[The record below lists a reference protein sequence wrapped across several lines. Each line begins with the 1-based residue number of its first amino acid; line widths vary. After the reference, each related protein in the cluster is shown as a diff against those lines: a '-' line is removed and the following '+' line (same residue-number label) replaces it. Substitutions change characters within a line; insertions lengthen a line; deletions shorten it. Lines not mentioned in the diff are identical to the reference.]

1 MIEQVKG
8 TRNIHSEDA
17 QVYLFILNTFLNT
30 FNSSGYEYTEL
41 PIIEHKELF
50 TKSIGESSEI
60 VTKQMYEFI
69 DKGNRELVLRPE
81 GTASVVRFH
90 NEFYKNDS
98 KKYSYF
104 GKMYR
109 YENPQKNRYR
119 EFHQAGAEIIG
130 TIDIF
135 SDIQIVHSSI
145 LFLHRLGIKADLH
158 INSIGTIDYRAKY
171 VSELLDYLIT
181 NKENLSED
189 SRDKLEN
196 NTLRVLDSN
205 NPEDREVINKAPSI
219 LGYLNDDSTNN
230 YLQIKKE
237 LDSLSIKYV
246 EDSNLVRGLDY
257 YNDLTFEFKV
267 NGLAVGGGGRY
278 DKLSQILKLGNSEGV
293 GVAFGVDRLM
303 SLIATDDS
311 KATIIS
317 LIGSTI
323 ETINKVSVELF
334 NNNINHSLPV
344 RISKENTQYKNAV
357 NNKSDIVI
365 NCNERTIKLINS
377 KETFPYNI
385 DPLRDLIWK

>member
-135 SDIQIVHSSI
+135 SDIQIVQSSI
-145 LFLHRLGIKADLH
+145 RFLNRLGINADLH
-158 INSIGTIDYRAKY
+158 INSIGTIDDRAKY
-171 VSELLDYLIT
+171 VTELLDYLKT

-219 LGYLNDDSTNN
+219 LGFLNDDSTNN
-230 YLQIKKE
+230 YLQLKKQ
-237 LDSLSIKYV
+237 LDSLGIQYV

-303 SLIATDDS
+303 SLIDTNDS
-311 KATIIS
+311 KATKIS

-323 ETINKVSVELF
+323 ETINEVSAELI
-334 NNNINHSLPV
+334 NNNINHCLPV

-357 NNKSDIVI
+357 NIKSDIVI

-385 DPLRDLIWK
+385 DTLRDLI

>member
-17 QVYLFILNTFLNT
+17 QVYLFIFNTFLNT

-41 PIIEHKELF
+41 PIIEHKELY

-69 DKGNRELVLRPE
+69 DKGDRELVLRPE

-90 NEFYKNDS
+90 NEFYKNES

-135 SDIQIVHSSI
+135 SDLQIIHTSI
-145 LFLHRLGIKADLH
+145 RFLNNLGIKADLH
-158 INSIGTIDYRAKY
+158 INSIGTIDDRTKY
-171 VSELLDYLIT
+171 VSELLDYLT
-181 NKENLSED
+181 ANKENLSKD
-189 SRDKLEN
+189 SQDKLTN

-205 NPEDREVINKAPSI
+205 NPEDKAVINKAPSI
-219 LGYLNDDSTNN
+219 LGYLNDDSRNN

-237 LDSLSIKYV
+237 LDLLGVQYK

-267 NGLAVGGGGRY
+267 NDLAIGGGGRY

-303 SLIATDDS
+303 SLIGNNAG
-311 KATIIS
+311 KEIKIS
-317 LIGSTI
+317 LIGSSVG
-323 ETINKVSVELF
+323 TINEISSELI
-334 NNNINHSLPV
+334 NNDINHILPV
-344 RISKENTQYKNAV
+344 RLSKENTQYKNAV
-357 NNKSDIVI
+357 NNNSDIVI
-365 NCNERTIKLINS
+365 NCNERTIKLVNS

-385 DPLRDLIWK
+385 DTLRDLI

>member
-8 TRNIHSEDA
+8 TRNIHSEEA
-17 QVYLFILNTFLNT
+17 QVYLFIFNTFLNT

-60 VTKQMYEFI
+60 VTKQMYEFK
-69 DKGNRELVLRPE
+69 DKGDRELVLRPE

-135 SDIQIVHSSI
+135 SDLQIIQSSI
-145 LFLHRLGIKADLH
+145 RFLNALGIKADLH
-158 INSIGTIDYRAKY
+158 INSIGTIDDRSKY
-171 VSELLDYLIT
+171 VSELLDYLIE
-181 NKENLSED
+181 NKENLSKD
-189 SRDKLEN
+189 SQDKLEN

-205 NPEDREVINKAPSI
+205 NSEDKDVINKAPSI
-219 LGYLNDDSTNN
+219 LGYLNDDSLNN

-237 LDSLSIKYV
+237 LDSLGIEYI

-278 DKLSQILKLGNSEGV
+278 DKLSKILKLGNSEGI

-303 SLIATDDS
+303 SLINNDAGKKT
-311 KATIIS
+311 KIF
-317 LIGSTI
+317 LIGSTV
-323 ETINKVSVELF
+323 ETINEISSELTK
-334 NNNINHSLPV
+334 NNINHILPV

-385 DPLRDLIWK
+385 DTLRDLI

>member
-8 TRNIHSEDA
+8 TRNIHSEVA

-60 VTKQMYEFI
+60 VTKQMYEFT

-135 SDIQIVHSSI
+135 SDIQIVQSSI
-145 LFLHRLGIKADLH
+145 RFLNRLGIKADLH
-158 INSIGTIDYRAKY
+158 INSIGTIDDRAKY
-171 VSELLDYLIT
+171 VSELLDYLKT

-219 LGYLNDDSTNN
+219 LGFLNDDSTNN
-230 YLQIKKE
+230 YLQLKKE
-237 LDSLSIKYV
+237 LDSLGIQYV

-303 SLIATDDS
+303 SLIDTNDS
-311 KATIIS
+311 KATKIS

-323 ETINKVSVELF
+323 ETINEVSAELIS
-334 NNNINHSLPV
+334 NNINHCLPV

-357 NNKSDIVI
+357 NIKSDIVI

-385 DPLRDLIWK
+385 DTLRDLI

>member
-135 SDIQIVHSSI
+135 SDIQIVQSSI
-145 LFLHRLGIKADLH
+145 RFLNRLGIKADLH
-158 INSIGTIDYRAKY
+158 INSIGTIDDRAKY
-171 VSELLDYLIT
+171 VTELLDYLKT

-205 NPEDREVINKAPSI
+205 NPEDREVINNAPSI
-219 LGYLNDDSTNN
+219 LGYLNEDSTNN

-237 LDSLSIKYV
+237 LDSLGIQYV

-303 SLIATDDS
+303 SLIDTDDS
-311 KATIIS
+311 KATKIS

-323 ETINKVSVELF
+323 ETINEVSAELI
-334 NNNINHSLPV
+334 NNNINHCLPV

-357 NNKSDIVI
+357 NSKSDIVI

-385 DPLRDLIWK
+385 DTLRDLI

>member
-135 SDIQIVHSSI
+135 SDIQIVQSSI
-145 LFLHRLGIKADLH
+145 RFLNRLGINADLH
-158 INSIGTIDYRAKY
+158 INSIGTIDDRAKY
-171 VSELLDYLIT
+171 VTELLDYLKT

-189 SRDKLEN
+189 SRGKLEN

-219 LGYLNDDSTNN
+219 LGFLNDDSTNN

-237 LDSLSIKYV
+237 LDSLGIQYV

-278 DKLSQILKLGNSEGV
+278 DNLSQILKLGNSEGV

-303 SLIATDDS
+303 SLIDTDDS
-311 KATIIS
+311 KATKIS

-323 ETINKVSVELF
+323 ETINEVSAELI
-334 NNNINHSLPV
+334 NNNINHCLPV

-357 NNKSDIVI
+357 NIKSDIVI

-385 DPLRDLIWK
+385 DTLRDLI

>member
-17 QVYLFILNTFLNT
+17 QVYLFIFNTFLNT

-69 DKGNRELVLRPE
+69 DKGDRELVLRPE

-135 SDIQIVHSSI
+135 SDLQIIQSSI
-145 LFLHRLGIKADLH
+145 RFLNCLGIKADLH
-158 INSIGTIDYRAKY
+158 INSIGTIDDRSKY
-171 VSELLDYLIT
+171 VSELLEYLIA
-181 NKENLSED
+181 NKENLSKD
-189 SRDKLEN
+189 SQDKLEN

-205 NPEDREVINKAPSI
+205 NPEDKDVINKAPSI
-219 LGYLNDDSTNN
+219 LGYLSDDSANN

-237 LDSLSIKYV
+237 LDSLGVQYK

-303 SLIATDDS
+303 SLVGNNYGKEI
-311 KATIIS
+311 KIS
-317 LIGSTI
+317 LIGSTVG
-323 ETINKVSVELF
+323 TIDEISSELIS
-334 NNNINHSLPV
+334 NNINHILPV

-365 NCNERTIKLINS
+365 NCNERSIKLINS

-385 DPLRDLIWK
+385 DTLRDLI

>member
-135 SDIQIVHSSI
+135 SDIQIVQSSI
-145 LFLHRLGIKADLH
+145 RFLNRLGINADLH
-158 INSIGTIDYRAKY
+158 INSIGTIDDRAKY
-171 VSELLDYLIT
+171 VTELLDYLKT

-219 LGYLNDDSTNN
+219 LGFLNDDSTNN
-230 YLQIKKE
+230 YLQLKKE
-237 LDSLSIKYV
+237 LDSLGIQYV

-303 SLIATDDS
+303 SLIDTDDS
-311 KATIIS
+311 KATKIS

-323 ETINKVSVELF
+323 ETINEVSAELI
-334 NNNINHSLPV
+334 NNNINHCLPV

-357 NNKSDIVI
+357 NNNSDIVI

-385 DPLRDLIWK
+385 DTLRDLI

>member
-17 QVYLFILNTFLNT
+17 QVYLFIFNTFLNT
-30 FNSSGYEYTEL
+30 FNSSGYEYIEL

-60 VTKQMYEFI
+60 VTKQMYEFL
-69 DKGNRELVLRPE
+69 DKGDRELVLRPE
-81 GTASVVRFH
+81 GTSSVVRFH

-119 EFHQAGAEIIG
+119 EFHQAGAEIVG

-135 SDIQIVHSSI
+135 SDLQIIQSSI
-145 LFLHRLGIKADLH
+145 RFLKRLGIKADLH
-158 INSIGTIDYRAKY
+158 INSIGTIDDRSKY
-171 VSELLDYLIT
+171 VSELLDYLTT
-181 NKENLSED
+181 NKENLSKD
-189 SRDKLEN
+189 SQDKLEK

-205 NPEDREVINKAPSI
+205 NSEDKDVINKAPSI

-230 YLQIKKE
+230 YLHIKKE
-237 LDSLSIKYV
+237 LDLLGIKYI

-278 DKLSQILKLGNSEGV
+278 DKLSQILKLGNSEGI

-303 SLIATDDS
+303 SLIDDNAGKES
-311 KATIIS
+311 KIS
-317 LIGSTI
+317 LIGSTV
-323 ETINKVSVELF
+323 ETINEISSELN
-334 NNNINHSLPV
+334 NNNINHTLPV

-385 DPLRDLIWK
+385 DTLRELI

>member
-60 VTKQMYEFI
+60 VTKQMYEFT

-135 SDIQIVHSSI
+135 SDIQIVQSSI
-145 LFLHRLGIKADLH
+145 RFLNRLGIKADLH
-158 INSIGTIDYRAKY
+158 INSIGTIDDRAKY
-171 VSELLDYLIT
+171 VSDLLDYLKT

-237 LDSLSIKYV
+237 LDSLGIQYV

-303 SLIATDDS
+303 SLIDTDDS
-311 KATIIS
+311 KATKIS
-317 LIGSTI
+317 LIGATI
-323 ETINKVSVELF
+323 ETINKVSAELI
-334 NNNINHSLPV
+334 NNNINHCLPV

-377 KETFPYNI
+377 KETFPYSI
-385 DPLRDLIWK
+385 DTLRDLI

>member
-135 SDIQIVHSSI
+135 SDIQIVQSSI
-145 LFLHRLGIKADLH
+145 RFLNRLGINADLH
-158 INSIGTIDYRAKY
+158 INSIGTIDDRAKY
-171 VSELLDYLIT
+171 VTELLDYLKT

-219 LGYLNDDSTNN
+219 LGFLNDDSTNN
-230 YLQIKKE
+230 YLQLKKE
-237 LDSLSIKYV
+237 LDSLGIQYV

-303 SLIATDDS
+303 SLIDTNDS
-311 KATIIS
+311 KATKIS

-323 ETINKVSVELF
+323 ETIYEVSAELI
-334 NNNINHSLPV
+334 NNNINHCLPV

-357 NNKSDIVI
+357 NIKSDIVI

-385 DPLRDLIWK
+385 DTLRDLI

>member
-60 VTKQMYEFI
+60 VTKQMYEFT

-135 SDIQIVHSSI
+135 SDIQIVQSSI
-145 LFLHRLGIKADLH
+145 RFLNRLGIKADLH
-158 INSIGTIDYRAKY
+158 INSIGTIDDRAKY
-171 VSELLDYLIT
+171 VTELLDYLKT

-219 LGYLNDDSTNN
+219 LGYLNEDSTNN

-237 LDSLSIKYV
+237 LDSLGIQYV

-303 SLIATDDS
+303 SLIDTDDS
-311 KATIIS
+311 KATKIS

-323 ETINKVSVELF
+323 ETINEVSAELI
-334 NNNINHSLPV
+334 NNNINHCLPV

-385 DPLRDLIWK
+385 DTLRDLI

>member
-60 VTKQMYEFI
+60 VTKQMYEFT
-69 DKGNRELVLRPE
+69 DKGSRELVLRPE

-135 SDIQIVHSSI
+135 SDIQIVQSSI
-145 LFLHRLGIKADLH
+145 RFLNRLGIKADLH
-158 INSIGTIDYRAKY
+158 INSIGTIDDRAKY
-171 VSELLDYLIT
+171 VSELLDYLKT

-219 LGYLNDDSTNN
+219 LGYLNDNSTNN

-237 LDSLSIKYV
+237 LDLLGIQYV

-303 SLIATDDS
+303 SLIDTDDS
-311 KATIIS
+311 KATKIS
-317 LIGSTI
+317 LIGATI
-323 ETINKVSVELF
+323 ETINKVSAELI
-334 NNNINHSLPV
+334 NNNINHCLPV

-377 KETFPYNI
+377 KETFPYSI
-385 DPLRDLIWK
+385 DTLRDLI

>member
-8 TRNIHSEDA
+8 TRNIHNEDA

-135 SDIQIVHSSI
+135 SDIQIVQSSI
-145 LFLHRLGIKADLH
+145 RFLNCLGIKADLH
-158 INSIGTIDYRAKY
+158 INSIGTIDDRAKY
-171 VSELLDYLIT
+171 VSELLDYLKT
-181 NKENLSED
+181 NKDNLSED

-219 LGYLNDDSTNN
+219 LGYLNEDSTNN

-237 LDSLSIKYV
+237 LDSLGIQYV

-303 SLIATDDS
+303 SLIDTDDS
-311 KATIIS
+311 KATKIS

-323 ETINKVSVELF
+323 ETINEVSAELI
-334 NNNINHSLPV
+334 NNNINHCLPV

-385 DPLRDLIWK
+385 DTLRDLI

>member
-8 TRNIHSEDA
+8 TRNIHSEEA
-17 QVYLFILNTFLNT
+17 QVYLFIFNTFLNT

-60 VTKQMYEFI
+60 VTKQMYEFK
-69 DKGNRELVLRPE
+69 DKGDRELVLRPE

-135 SDIQIVHSSI
+135 SDLQIIQSSI
-145 LFLHRLGIKADLH
+145 RFLNALGIKADLH
-158 INSIGTIDYRAKY
+158 INSIGTIDDRSKY
-171 VSELLDYLIT
+171 VSELLEYLIE
-181 NKENLSED
+181 NKENLSKD
-189 SRDKLEN
+189 SQDKLEN

-205 NPEDREVINKAPSI
+205 NSEDKDVINKAPSI
-219 LGYLNDDSTNN
+219 LGYLNDDSLNN

-237 LDSLSIKYV
+237 LDSLGIEYI

-278 DKLSQILKLGNSEGV
+278 DKLSQILKLGNSEGI

-303 SLIATDDS
+303 SLINNDAGKKT
-311 KATIIS
+311 KIF
-317 LIGSTI
+317 LIGSTV
-323 ETINKVSVELF
+323 ETINEISSELTK
-334 NNNINHSLPV
+334 NNINHILPV

-385 DPLRDLIWK
+385 DTLRDLI

>member
-135 SDIQIVHSSI
+135 SDIQIVQSSI
-145 LFLHRLGIKADLH
+145 RFLNRLGIKADLH
-158 INSIGTIDYRAKY
+158 INSIGTIDDRAKY
-171 VSELLDYLIT
+171 VTELLDYLKT

-219 LGYLNDDSTNN
+219 LGFLNDDSTNN
-230 YLQIKKE
+230 YLQLKKE
-237 LDSLSIKYV
+237 LDSLGIQYV

-303 SLIATDDS
+303 SLIDTDDS
-311 KATIIS
+311 KATKIS

-323 ETINKVSVELF
+323 ETINEVSAELI
-334 NNNINHSLPV
+334 NNNINHCLPV

-385 DPLRDLIWK
+385 DTLRDLI

>member
-60 VTKQMYEFI
+60 VTKQMYEFT

-135 SDIQIVHSSI
+135 SDIQIVQSSI
-145 LFLHRLGIKADLH
+145 RFLNRLGIKADLH
-158 INSIGTIDYRAKY
+158 INSIGTIDDRAKY
-171 VSELLDYLIT
+171 VSELLDYLKT

-237 LDSLSIKYV
+237 LDSLGIQYV

-303 SLIATDDS
+303 SLISNDVGKET
-311 KATIIS
+311 KIS
-317 LIGSTI
+317 LIGSTVG
-323 ETINKVSVELF
+323 TIDEISSELI
-334 NNNINHSLPV
+334 NNNINHIVPIRL
-344 RISKENTQYKNAV
+344 SKENTQYKNAV

-365 NCNERTIKLINS
+365 NCNERTIKLVNS
-377 KETFPYNI
+377 KETFPYSI
-385 DPLRDLIWK
+385 DTLRDLI

>member
-8 TRNIHSEDA
+8 TRNIHSEEA

-135 SDIQIVHSSI
+135 SDIQIVQSSI
-145 LFLHRLGIKADLH
+145 RFLNRLGINADLH
-158 INSIGTIDYRAKY
+158 INSIGTIDDRAKY
-171 VSELLDYLIT
+171 VTELLDYLKT

-219 LGYLNDDSTNN
+219 LGFLNDDSTNN
-230 YLQIKKE
+230 YLQLKKE
-237 LDSLSIKYV
+237 FDSLGIQYV

-303 SLIATDDS
+303 SLIDTNDS
-311 KATIIS
+311 KATKIS

-323 ETINKVSVELF
+323 ETINEVSAELI
-334 NNNINHSLPV
+334 NNNINHCLPV

-357 NNKSDIVI
+357 NIKSDIVI

-385 DPLRDLIWK
+385 DTLRDLI

>member
-135 SDIQIVHSSI
+135 SDIQIVQSSI
-145 LFLHRLGIKADLH
+145 RFLNRLGIKADLH
-158 INSIGTIDYRAKY
+158 INSIGTIDDRAKY
-171 VSELLDYLIT
+171 VTELLDYLKT

-237 LDSLSIKYV
+237 LDSLGIQYV

-303 SLIATDDS
+303 SLIDTDDS
-311 KATIIS
+311 KATKIS

-323 ETINKVSVELF
+323 ETINEVSAELI
-334 NNNINHSLPV
+334 NNNINHCLPV

-385 DPLRDLIWK
+385 DTLRDLI

>member
-1 MIEQVKG
+1 
-8 TRNIHSEDA
+8 
-17 QVYLFILNTFLNT
+17 
-30 FNSSGYEYTEL
+30 
-41 PIIEHKELF
+41 
-50 TKSIGESSEI
+50 
-60 VTKQMYEFI
+60 
-69 DKGNRELVLRPE
+69 
-81 GTASVVRFH
+81 
-90 NEFYKNDS
+90 
-98 KKYSYF
+98 
-104 GKMYR
+104 MYR

-135 SDIQIVHSSI
+135 SDLQIIQSSI
-145 LFLHRLGIKADLH
+145 RFLNALGIKADLH
-158 INSIGTIDYRAKY
+158 INSIGTIDDRSKY
-171 VSELLDYLIT
+171 VSELLEYLIE
-181 NKENLSED
+181 NKENLSKD
-189 SRDKLEN
+189 SQDKLEN

-205 NPEDREVINKAPSI
+205 NSEDKDVINKAPSI
-219 LGYLNDDSTNN
+219 LGYLNDDSLNN

-237 LDSLSIKYV
+237 LDSLGIEYI

-278 DKLSQILKLGNSEGV
+278 DKLSQILKLGNSEGI

-303 SLIATDDS
+303 SLINNDAGKKT
-311 KATIIS
+311 KIF
-317 LIGSTI
+317 LIGSTV
-323 ETINKVSVELF
+323 ETINEISSELTK
-334 NNNINHSLPV
+334 NNINHILPV

-385 DPLRDLIWK
+385 DTLRELI

>member
-1 MIEQVKG
+1 MIEQVKV

-135 SDIQIVHSSI
+135 SDIQIVQSSI
-145 LFLHRLGIKADLH
+145 RFLNRLGINADLH
-158 INSIGTIDYRAKY
+158 INSIGTIDDRAKY
-171 VSELLDYLIT
+171 VTELLDYLKT

-219 LGYLNDDSTNN
+219 LGFLNDDSTNN
-230 YLQIKKE
+230 YLQLKKE
-237 LDSLSIKYV
+237 LDFLGIQYV

-303 SLIATDDS
+303 SLIDTNDS
-311 KATIIS
+311 KATKIS

-323 ETINKVSVELF
+323 ETINEVSAELI
-334 NNNINHSLPV
+334 NNNINHCLPV

-385 DPLRDLIWK
+385 DTLRDLI

>member
-8 TRNIHSEDA
+8 TRNIHSDEA
-17 QVYLFILNTFLNT
+17 QVYLFIFNTFLNT

-60 VTKQMYEFI
+60 VTKQMYEFK

-135 SDIQIVHSSI
+135 SDLQIIQSSI
-145 LFLHRLGIKADLH
+145 RFLNTLGIKADLH
-158 INSIGTIDYRAKY
+158 INSIGTIDDRTKY
-171 VSELLDYLIT
+171 VSELFDYLIA
-181 NKENLSED
+181 NKENLSKD
-189 SRDKLEN
+189 SQDKLEN

-205 NPEDREVINKAPSI
+205 NSEDKDVISKAPSI
-219 LGYLNDDSTNN
+219 LGYLNDDSLNN

-237 LDSLSIKYV
+237 LDSLGIEYI

-278 DKLSQILKLGNSEGV
+278 DKLSQILKLGNSEGI

-303 SLIATDDS
+303 SLINKDAGKKT
-311 KATIIS
+311 KIS
-317 LIGSTI
+317 LIGSTVEI
-323 ETINKVSVELF
+323 INEISSELTK
-334 NNNINHSLPV
+334 NKINHILPV
-344 RISKENTQYKNAV
+344 RISKENTQYKYAV

-385 DPLRDLIWK
+385 DTLRDLI

>member
-60 VTKQMYEFI
+60 VTKQMYEFT

-135 SDIQIVHSSI
+135 SDIQIVQSSI
-145 LFLHRLGIKADLH
+145 RFLNRLGINADLH
-158 INSIGTIDYRAKY
+158 INSIGTIDDRAKY
-171 VSELLDYLIT
+171 VSELLDYLKT

-237 LDSLSIKYV
+237 LDSLGIQYV

-303 SLIATDDS
+303 SLIDTDDS
-311 KATIIS
+311 KATKIS

-323 ETINKVSVELF
+323 ETINKVSAELI
-334 NNNINHSLPV
+334 NNNINHCLPV

-385 DPLRDLIWK
+385 DTLRDLI

>member
-135 SDIQIVHSSI
+135 SDIQIVQSSI
-145 LFLHRLGIKADLH
+145 RFLNRLGIKADLH
-158 INSIGTIDYRAKY
+158 INSIGTIDDRAKY
-171 VSELLDYLIT
+171 VTELLDYLKT

-219 LGYLNDDSTNN
+219 LGFLNDDSTNN
-230 YLQIKKE
+230 YLQLKKE
-237 LDSLSIKYV
+237 LDSLGIQYV

-303 SLIATDDS
+303 SLIDTNDS
-311 KATIIS
+311 KATKIS

-323 ETINKVSVELF
+323 ETINEVSAELI
-334 NNNINHSLPV
+334 NNNINHCLPV

-385 DPLRDLIWK
+385 DTLRDLI

>member
-8 TRNIHSEDA
+8 TRNIQSEDA

-135 SDIQIVHSSI
+135 SDIQIVQSSI
-145 LFLHRLGIKADLH
+145 RFLNRLGIKADLH
-158 INSIGTIDYRAKY
+158 INSIGTIDDRARY
-171 VSELLDYLIT
+171 VTELLDYLKT

-219 LGYLNDDSTNN
+219 LGFLNDDSTNN
-230 YLQIKKE
+230 YLQLKKE
-237 LDSLSIKYV
+237 LDSLGIQYV

-303 SLIATDDS
+303 SLIDTNDS
-311 KATIIS
+311 KATKIS

-323 ETINKVSVELF
+323 ETINEVSAELI
-334 NNNINHSLPV
+334 NNNINHCLPV

-357 NNKSDIVI
+357 NIKSDIVI

-385 DPLRDLIWK
+385 DTLRDLI

>member
-17 QVYLFILNTFLNT
+17 QVYLFILNSFLNT
-30 FNSSGYEYTEL
+30 FNSFGYEYTEL

-69 DKGNRELVLRPE
+69 DKGDRELVLRPE

-135 SDIQIVHSSI
+135 SDLQIIQSSI
-145 LFLHRLGIKADLH
+145 RFLNCLGIKADLH
-158 INSIGTIDYRAKY
+158 INSIGTIDDRSKY
-171 VSELLDYLIT
+171 VSELLEYLIA
-181 NKENLSED
+181 NKENLSKD
-189 SRDKLEN
+189 SQDKLEN

-205 NPEDREVINKAPSI
+205 NPEDKDVINKAPSI
-219 LGYLNDDSTNN
+219 LGYLNDDSAKN

-237 LDSLSIKYV
+237 LDSLGVQYK

-303 SLIATDDS
+303 SLVVNNYGKEI
-311 KATIIS
+311 KIS
-317 LIGSTI
+317 LIGSTVG
-323 ETINKVSVELF
+323 TINEISSELI
-334 NNNINHSLPV
+334 NNNINHILPV

-365 NCNERTIKLINS
+365 NCNERSIKLINS

-385 DPLRDLIWK
+385 DTLRDLI

>member
-8 TRNIHSEDA
+8 TRNIHSDEA
-17 QVYLFILNTFLNT
+17 QVYLFIFNTFLNT

-60 VTKQMYEFI
+60 VTKQMYEFK

-135 SDIQIVHSSI
+135 SDLQIIQSSI
-145 LFLHRLGIKADLH
+145 RFLNTLGIKADLH
-158 INSIGTIDYRAKY
+158 INSIGTIDDRTKY
-171 VSELLDYLIT
+171 VSELFDYLIA
-181 NKENLSED
+181 NKENLSKD
-189 SRDKLEN
+189 SQDKLEN

-205 NPEDREVINKAPSI
+205 NSEDKDVISKAPSI
-219 LGYLNDDSTNN
+219 LGYLNDDSLNN

-237 LDSLSIKYV
+237 LDSLGIEYI

-278 DKLSQILKLGNSEGV
+278 DKLSQILKLGNSEGI

-303 SLIATDDS
+303 SLINKDAGKKT
-311 KATIIS
+311 KIS
-317 LIGSTI
+317 LIGSTVEI
-323 ETINKVSVELF
+323 INEISSELTK
-334 NNNINHSLPV
+334 NKINHILPV
-344 RISKENTQYKNAV
+344 RISKENTQYKYAV
-357 NNKSDIVI
+357 NNKSNIVI

-385 DPLRDLIWK
+385 DTLRDLI

>member
-1 MIEQVKG
+1 M
-8 TRNIHSEDA
+8 
-17 QVYLFILNTFLNT
+17 YLFILNTFLNT

-135 SDIQIVHSSI
+135 SDIQIVQSSI
-145 LFLHRLGIKADLH
+145 RFLNRLGINADLH
-158 INSIGTIDYRAKY
+158 INSIGTIDDRAKY
-171 VSELLDYLIT
+171 VTELLDYLKT

-237 LDSLSIKYV
+237 LDSLGIQYV

-303 SLIATDDS
+303 SLIDTNDS
-311 KATIIS
+311 KATKIS

-323 ETINKVSVELF
+323 ETINEVSAELIS
-334 NNNINHSLPV
+334 NNINHCLPV

-357 NNKSDIVI
+357 NIKSDIVI

-385 DPLRDLIWK
+385 DTLRDLI

>member
-8 TRNIHSEDA
+8 TRNIHSEEA
-17 QVYLFILNTFLNT
+17 QVYLFIFNTFLNT

-69 DKGNRELVLRPE
+69 DKGDRELVLRPE

-135 SDIQIVHSSI
+135 SDLQIIQSSI
-145 LFLHRLGIKADLH
+145 RFLNTLGIKADLH
-158 INSIGTIDYRAKY
+158 INSIGTIDDRSKY
-171 VSELLDYLIT
+171 VSELLDYLIA
-181 NKENLSED
+181 NKENLSKD
-189 SRDKLEN
+189 SQDKLEN

-205 NPEDREVINKAPSI
+205 NSEDKDVISKAPSI
-219 LGYLNDDSTNN
+219 LGYLNDDSLNN

-237 LDSLSIKYV
+237 LDSLGIEYI

-278 DKLSQILKLGNSEGV
+278 DKLSQILKLGNSEGI

-303 SLIATDDS
+303 SLINNDAGKKT
-311 KATIIS
+311 KIS
-317 LIGSTI
+317 LIGSTVEI
-323 ETINKVSVELF
+323 INEISSELTK
-334 NNNINHSLPV
+334 NKINHILPV
-344 RISKENTQYKNAV
+344 RISKENTQYKYAV

-385 DPLRDLIWK
+385 DTLRDLI

>member
-135 SDIQIVHSSI
+135 SDIQIVQSSI
-145 LFLHRLGIKADLH
+145 RFLNRLGINADLH
-158 INSIGTIDYRAKY
+158 INSIGTIDDRAKY
-171 VSELLDYLIT
+171 VTELLDYLKT

-230 YLQIKKE
+230 YLQLKKE
-237 LDSLSIKYV
+237 LDSLGIQYV

-303 SLIATDDS
+303 SLIDTNDS
-311 KATIIS
+311 KATKIS

-323 ETINKVSVELF
+323 ETINEVSAELI
-334 NNNINHSLPV
+334 NNNINHCLPV

-357 NNKSDIVI
+357 NIKSDIVI

-385 DPLRDLIWK
+385 DTLRDLIWK

>member
-60 VTKQMYEFI
+60 VTKQMYEFT

-135 SDIQIVHSSI
+135 SDIQIVQSSI
-145 LFLHRLGIKADLH
+145 RFLNRLGIKADLH
-158 INSIGTIDYRAKY
+158 INSIGTIDDRAKY
-171 VSELLDYLIT
+171 VSELLDYLKT

-237 LDSLSIKYV
+237 LDSIGIQYV

-303 SLIATDDS
+303 SLISNDVGKET
-311 KATIIS
+311 KIS
-317 LIGSTI
+317 LIGSTVG
-323 ETINKVSVELF
+323 TIDEISSELI
-334 NNNINHSLPV
+334 NNNINHIVPIRL
-344 RISKENTQYKNAV
+344 SKENTQYKNAV

-365 NCNERTIKLINS
+365 NCNERTIKLVNS
-377 KETFPYNI
+377 KETFPYSI
-385 DPLRDLIWK
+385 DTLRDLIWK

>member
-135 SDIQIVHSSI
+135 SDIQIVQSSI
-145 LFLHRLGIKADLH
+145 RFLNRLGINADLH
-158 INSIGTIDYRAKY
+158 INSIGTIDDRAKY
-171 VSELLDYLIT
+171 VTELLDYLKT

-237 LDSLSIKYV
+237 LDSLGIQYV

-303 SLIATDDS
+303 SLIDTNDS
-311 KATIIS
+311 KATKIS

-323 ETINKVSVELF
+323 ETINEVSAELI
-334 NNNINHSLPV
+334 NNNINHCLPV

-357 NNKSDIVI
+357 NIKSDIVI

-385 DPLRDLIWK
+385 DTLRDLI

>member
-135 SDIQIVHSSI
+135 SDIQIVQSSI
-145 LFLHRLGIKADLH
+145 RFLNRLGINADLH
-158 INSIGTIDYRAKY
+158 INSIGTIDDRAKY
-171 VSELLDYLIT
+171 VTELLDYLKT

-219 LGYLNDDSTNN
+219 LGFLNDDSTNN
-230 YLQIKKE
+230 YLQLKKE
-237 LDSLSIKYV
+237 LDSLGIQYV

-303 SLIATDDS
+303 SLIDTDDS
-311 KATIIS
+311 KATKIS

-323 ETINKVSVELF
+323 ETINEVSAELI
-334 NNNINHSLPV
+334 NNNINHCLPV

-357 NNKSDIVI
+357 NIKSDIVI

-385 DPLRDLIWK
+385 DTLRDLI

>member
-135 SDIQIVHSSI
+135 SDIQIVQSSI
-145 LFLHRLGIKADLH
+145 RFLNRLGINADLH
-158 INSIGTIDYRAKY
+158 INSIGTIDDRAKY
-171 VSELLDYLIT
+171 VTELLDYLKT

-219 LGYLNDDSTNN
+219 LGYLNEDSTNN

-237 LDSLSIKYV
+237 LDSLGIQYV

-303 SLIATDDS
+303 SLIDTDDS
-311 KATIIS
+311 KATKIS

-323 ETINKVSVELF
+323 ETINEVSAELI
-334 NNNINHSLPV
+334 NNNINHCLPV

-385 DPLRDLIWK
+385 DTLRDLI

>member
-17 QVYLFILNTFLNT
+17 QVYLFIFNTFLNT

-69 DKGNRELVLRPE
+69 DKGDRELVLRPE

-135 SDIQIVHSSI
+135 SDLQIIQSSI
-145 LFLHRLGIKADLH
+145 RFLNSLGIKADLH
-158 INSIGTIDYRAKY
+158 INSIGTIDDRSKY
-171 VSELLDYLIT
+171 VSELLDYLLA
-181 NKENLSED
+181 NKENLSKD
-189 SRDKLEN
+189 SQDKLEN

-205 NPEDREVINKAPSI
+205 NPEDKDVINNAPSI
-219 LGYLNDDSTNN
+219 LGYLNDDSANN
-230 YLQIKKE
+230 YLHIKNE
-237 LDSLSIKYV
+237 LDSLGVQYK

-267 NGLAVGGGGRY
+267 DGLAVGGGGRY

-303 SLIATDDS
+303 SLISNDVGRET
-311 KATIIS
+311 KIS

-323 ETINKVSVELF
+323 RTIDELSSELI
-334 NNNINHSLPV
+334 NNNINHIVPIRL
-344 RISKENTQYKNAV
+344 SKENTQYKNAV

-365 NCNERTIKLINS
+365 NCNERTIKLLNS

-385 DPLRDLIWK
+385 DTLRDLI

>member
-135 SDIQIVHSSI
+135 SDIQIVQSSI
-145 LFLHRLGIKADLH
+145 RFLNRLGINADLH
-158 INSIGTIDYRAKY
+158 INSIGTIDDRAKY
-171 VSELLDYLIT
+171 VTELLDYLKT

-219 LGYLNDDSTNN
+219 LGFLNDDSTNN

-237 LDSLSIKYV
+237 LDSLGIQYV

-303 SLIATDDS
+303 SLIDTNDS
-311 KATIIS
+311 KATKIS

-323 ETINKVSVELF
+323 ETINEVSAELI
-334 NNNINHSLPV
+334 NNNINHCLPV

-357 NNKSDIVI
+357 NIKSDIVI

-385 DPLRDLIWK
+385 DTLRDLI

>member
-17 QVYLFILNTFLNT
+17 QVYLFIFNTFLNT
-30 FNSSGYEYTEL
+30 FNSSGYEYIEL

-60 VTKQMYEFI
+60 VTKQMYEFL
-69 DKGNRELVLRPE
+69 DKGDRELVLRPE

-119 EFHQAGAEIIG
+119 EFHQAGAEIVG

-135 SDIQIVHSSI
+135 SDLQIIQSSI
-145 LFLHRLGIKADLH
+145 RFLNRLGIKADLH
-158 INSIGTIDYRAKY
+158 INSIGTIDDRSKY
-171 VSELLDYLIT
+171 VSELLDYLT
-181 NKENLSED
+181 ANKENLSKD
-189 SRDKLEN
+189 SQDKLEK

-205 NPEDREVINKAPSI
+205 NSEDKDVINKAPSI
-219 LGYLNDDSTNN
+219 LGFLNDDSTNN

-237 LDSLSIKYV
+237 LDLLGIKYI

-278 DKLSQILKLGNSEGV
+278 DKLSQILKLGNSEGI

-303 SLIATDDS
+303 SLMDDNPS
-311 KATIIS
+311 KESKIS
-317 LIGSTI
+317 LIGSTV
-323 ETINKVSVELF
+323 ETINEISSELN
-334 NNNINHSLPV
+334 NNNINHILPV

-365 NCNERTIKLINS
+365 NCNERTIKFINS

-385 DPLRDLIWK
+385 DTLRELI